1 MLTDFVGT
9 NPLLLPWILAWT
21 GIAAAAVLG
30 VLGAVM
36 LQKAGRRIKGGIN
49 LAAAVFAVLFYL
61 WMLFGTEEGVICCR
75 PVWQTVLLYGW
86 VLLPLIGFL
95 WDSIR
100 ILLMGRKK

>member
-9 NPLLLPWILAWT
+9 SPLLLPWSLAWT
-21 GIAAAAVLG
+21 GIAAAVALG

-36 LQKAGRRIKGGIN
+36 LQRAGCRIKGGID
-49 LAAAVFAVLFYL
+49 LTAAIFAVLFYL
-61 WMLFGTEEGVICCR
+61 WMLFGTEDGVICCR
-75 PVWQTVLLYGW
+75 PVRQTVLLYGW

-100 ILLMGRKK
+100 ILLINRKK